1 MGGTQTKPPRASRGG
16 ESRSSRSC
24 HSTVTALSQLGATLD
39 PMQSGGPTPSSSF
52 ALTRRAQSAVSL
64 LHPTT
69 TTTNR
74 RSTRTTHAHM
84 LALVRRAHPHH
95 KHGEPWL
102 VRFLKNPRLP
112 GSHGFF
118 AYLIHLLELAAIVGG
133 TALGL
138 WLVGRGLAI
147 WNRRRLSAS
156 GVRFEIALPEELDRQ
171 TLVNFFLS
179 LGTLLRR
186 RFVGRTPWIGFAFV
200 AYEQRLRLDLFCSG
214 DVPSPSVK
222 AALEAELGGASI
234 DRAASCELV
243 TPRSSNSSTCSL
255 FAVNEPCLPLE
266 TDHRSDPSPMILAAL
281 AGQSAN
287 EGAIVQLLVRPAPS
301 KARKRALALARKLRH
316 GGQRSLW
323 PTPLRFGAEL
333 VEDVLDIFVPG
344 SGSSRSAPGNPA
356 SAPDPWGI
364 QRAKLLEEKVAQP
377 LLAASLRLVAFAP
390 DRRRARERL
399 AVLVA
404 SLAPFHGHAQL
415 RRRYE
420 PFFWPR
426 LRAWLPP
433 LRPRLLLTPSEAAAI
448 LPLPERPAE
457 APLSLAEPPARP
469 LAPAVEAPRHGIL
482 LGRPD
487 RGGYATELRVAPEAL
502 LQHAHVLGPTGR
514 GKSTLLLNLAL
525 EWTEAG
531 LGLALLEPK
540 GDLVHELLQRIP
552 SSRIDDVVL
561 LDLGHQS
568 YPPAFNLLACRSEEA
583 DLQVEAL
590 TGIFRRLFTRFWGPR
605 SEDILRAALATLLTG
620 GRGGGPAPTLAH
632 VLELLTDPSERGR
645 YVVRD
650 PVALAQFWRQ
660 WNEFSTGQREQALA
674 PLSNKLRA
682 FLSQRQLRNVLCQP
696 QAPDFERVVAEGRI
710 LLCSLPKGVLGV
722 DAASLIGSVIT
733 YRLWHAAQRLG
744 PACERPPFLCL
755 VDEFHQFCHLPQGLA
770 EALAEARGYGLGFVL
785 AHQHLGQLT
794 DRELAEAVEANCQT
808 KVCFALSPDDA
819 TRMVRHFEPRLSAY
833 DLEHLG
839 AFRIACRIAHEG
851 RQLPAATGETL
862 PLPPPAEG
870 DPEFVIRQRTQ
881 ADATK
886 REEVEALLS
895 ERFGREDEPPPGR
908 AEADEPSPPGSPPGC
923 PPDGDPRVGDEL
935 DGSVDRGARPDPDN
949 DDADAA

>member
-1 MGGTQTKPPRASRGG
+1 
-16 ESRSSRSC
+16 
-24 HSTVTALSQLGATLD
+24 V
-39 PMQSGGPTPSSSF
+39 
-52 ALTRRAQSAVSL
+52 
-64 LHPTT
+64 
-69 TTTNR
+69 
-74 RSTRTTHAHM
+74 
-84 LALVRRAHPHH
+84 
-95 KHGEPWL
+95 
-102 VRFLKNPRLP
+102 
-112 GSHGFF
+112 
-118 AYLIHLLELAAIVGG
+118 
-133 TALGL
+133 L

-147 WNRRRLSAS
+147 WNRRRLAAS
-156 GVRFEIALPEELDRQ
+156 GVRFEIALPEELERQ
-171 TLVNFFLS
+171 ALVNFFLS
-179 LGTLLRR
+179 LGTLLRPR
-186 RFVGRTPWIGFAFV
+186 LLGRTPWIGFAFV

-214 DVPSPSVK
+214 DVPSVSIK
-222 AALEAELGGASI
+222 ASLEEELGGASLE
-234 DRAASCELV
+234 RAALCELR
-243 TPRSSNSSTCSL
+243 TARDGNSSTCSL
-255 FAVNEPCLPLE
+255 FAADAPCLPFE
-266 TDHRSDPSPMILAAL
+266 TDNRSDSSRMVLAAL
-281 AGQSAN
+281 AGQGAS
-287 EGAIVQLLVRPAPS
+287 EGAIVQFLVRPAPS
-301 KARKRALALARKLRH
+301 KARKRALAQARNLRG

-333 VEDVLDIFVPG
+333 IEDVIDIFVPG
-344 SGSSRSAPGNPA
+344 SPSSGSAPANPR
-356 SAPDPWGI
+356 SAPDPWGVE
-364 QRAKLLEEKVAQP
+364 RAKLLKEKAAQP

-390 DRRRARERL
+390 DRSRARERL
-399 AVLVA
+399 AVLAA
-404 SLAPFHGHAQL
+404 SLAPFHGYARL

-433 LRPRLLLTPSEAAAI
+433 LRPRLLLTPGEAAAI
-448 LPLPERPAE
+448 LPLPERPAQ

-487 RGGYATELRVAPEAL
+487 REGFATDLRVAPEAL

-525 EWTEAG
+525 EWIDAG

-540 GDLVHELLQRIP
+540 GDLVHALLQRIP
-552 SSRIDDVVL
+552 RTRIDDVVL
-561 LDLGHQS
+561 LDLGDQS
-568 YPPAFNLLACRSEEA
+568 YPPAFNLLACRREEA

-620 GRGGGPAPTLAH
+620 GRGGGSAPTLAH

-696 QAPDFERVVAEGRI
+696 QAPDFEGVVAEGKI

-744 PACERPPFLCL
+744 PARGRPPFLCL
-755 VDEFHQFCHLPQGLA
+755 IDEFHQFCHLPQGLA

-808 KVCFALSPDDA
+808 KVCFALSPHDA
-819 TRMVRHFEPRLSAY
+819 GRMARHVEPRLSAY

-851 RQLPAATGETL
+851 RQLPTATGETL
-862 PLPPPAEG
+862 PLPSQAEG
-870 DPEFVIRQRTQ
+870 DPEFVIRRRTQ
-881 ADATK
+881 ANAGK
-886 REEVEALLS
+886 REEVEASLA

-908 AEADEPSPPGSPPGC
+908 AEADQPSPPGFPAGS
-923 PPDGDPRVGDEL
+923 PPDGDSRGSGAL
-935 DGSVDRGARPDPDN
+935 DGLVDRSDGTDPDN

>member
-1 MGGTQTKPPRASRGG
+1 
-16 ESRSSRSC
+16 
-24 HSTVTALSQLGATLD
+24 V
-39 PMQSGGPTPSSSF
+39 
-52 ALTRRAQSAVSL
+52 
-64 LHPTT
+64 
-69 TTTNR
+69 
-74 RSTRTTHAHM
+74 
-84 LALVRRAHPHH
+84 LALVRRAHH
-95 KHGEPWL
+95 KRREPWL
-102 VRFLKNPRLP
+102 VRFLKDPRLP
-112 GSHGFF
+112 DSHGLSV
-118 AYLIHLLELAAIVGG
+118 YLLHLAELAAVIVAA
-133 TALGL
+133 ALGL
-138 WLVGRGLAI
+138 WLVGRGLAV
-147 WNRRRLSAS
+147 WYRRRLAAS

-171 TLVNFFLS
+171 ALVNFFLS
-179 LGTLLRR
+179 LGTLLRPR
-186 RFVGRTPWIGFAFV
+186 LLGRTPWIGFAFV

-222 AALEAELGGASI
+222 ASLEAELGGASI
-234 DRAASCELV
+234 ERAASCELV
-243 TPRSSNSSTCSL
+243 TARGRDSSTCSL
-255 FAVNEPCLPLE
+255 FAAESPCLPHT
-266 TDHRSDPSPMILAAL
+266 TDHKSDPSRMVLAAL

-301 KARKRALALARKLRH
+301 KARKRALAQARRLRR

-333 VEDVLDIFVPG
+333 IEDLLDIFVPSSAS
-344 SGSSRSAPGNPA
+344 SGSAATKPA
-356 SAPDPWGI
+356 SAPDPWGVE
-364 QRAKLLEEKVAQP
+364 RAKLLEEKAAQP

-399 AVLVA
+399 AVLAA
-404 SLAPFHGHAQL
+404 SLAPFHGHARL
-415 RRRYE
+415 RRGHER
-420 PFFWPR
+420 FFWPR

-433 LRPRLLLTPSEAAAI
+433 LRPRLLLTPGEAAAI
-448 LPLPERPAE
+448 LPLPERSAE
-457 APLSLAEPPARP
+457 APLSLAVPPARP

-487 RGGYATELRVAPEAL
+487 REGYASELRVAPEAL

-525 EWTEAG
+525 EWIEAG

-540 GDLVHELLQRIP
+540 GDLVHALLQRIP

-561 LDLGHQS
+561 LDLGEQS
-568 YPPAFNLLACRSEEA
+568 YPPAFNLLACRTEEA

-620 GRGGGPAPTLAH
+620 GRGDAPAATLAH
-632 VLELLTDPSERGR
+632 VLELLTDSAERGR

-696 QAPDFERVVAEGRI
+696 QAPDFERVVAEGKI

-733 YRLWHAAQRLG
+733 YRLWHTAQRLG
-744 PACERPPFLCL
+744 PAWERLPFLCL

-808 KVCFALSPDDA
+808 KVCFALSPHDA
-819 TRMVRHFEPRLSAY
+819 ARMVRHFEPRLSAY

-839 AFRIACRIAHEG
+839 AFRIACRVAHEG
-851 RQLPAATGETL
+851 RQLPTATGKTL
-862 PLPPPAEG
+862 PLRPPAEG
-870 DPEFVIRQRTQ
+870 DPEFVIRRRTQ
-881 ADATK
+881 ADAKK
-886 REEVEALLS
+886 REDVEALLT

-908 AEADEPSPPGSPPGC
+908 AEADEPSPPGSPAGS
-923 PPDGDPRVGDEL
+923 PPDGDSRGGGVP
-935 DGSVDRGARPDPDN
+935 DGPVDRGDRPDPDN

>member
-1 MGGTQTKPPRASRGG
+1 MA
-16 ESRSSRSC
+16 
-24 HSTVTALSQLGATLD
+24 
-39 PMQSGGPTPSSSF
+39 
-52 ALTRRAQSAVSL
+52 RRNAVPL
-64 LHPTT
+64 LAPT

-74 RSTRTTHAHM
+74 RSTTTHAHL
-84 LALVRRAHPHH
+84 LALVRAHPQHRSS
-95 KHGEPWL
+95 EPWL

-112 GSHGFF
+112 DAHGFF
-118 AYLIHLLELAAIVGG
+118 AHLIHLVELAAIVGG
-133 TALGL
+133 AAVAL
-138 WLVGRGLAI
+138 WLVARGLAI
-147 WNRRRLSAS
+147 WNRRRLAAS
-156 GVRFEIALPEELDRQ
+156 GVRYEIALPEELDRPG
-171 TLVNFFLS
+171 LVHFFLS

-186 RFVGRTPWIGFAFV
+186 RLLGRTPWIGFAFV
-200 AYEQRLRLDLFCSG
+200 AREQRLRLDLFCSG
-214 DVPSPSVK
+214 DVPSASVK
-222 AALEAELGGASI
+222 AALEEVLGGASVE
-234 DRAASCELV
+234 RAASCELV
-243 TPRSSNSSTCSL
+243 TVQGSDSSTCSL
-255 FAVNEPCLPLE
+255 LAADAACLPFE
-266 TDHRSDPSPMILAAL
+266 TDHRSDPSRMILAAL
-281 AGQSAN
+281 AGQRVN
-287 EGAIVQLLVRPAPS
+287 EGAILQLLLRPAPS
-301 KARKRALALARKLRH
+301 KARKRALAQARKLRR
-316 GGQRSLW
+316 GGPRSLW
-323 PTPLRFGAEL
+323 PAPMRFGAEL

-344 SGSSRSAPGNPA
+344 SGSSRSAPANPA
-356 SAPDPWGI
+356 LPPDPWGV
-364 QRAKLLEEKVAQP
+364 QRAKLLEEKATQP
-377 LLAASLRLVAFAP
+377 LLVASLRLVAFAP

-404 SLAPFHGHAQL
+404 SFAPFHGHARL

-433 LRPRLLLTPSEAAAI
+433 LRPRLLLTPGEAAAI
-448 LPLPERPAE
+448 LPLPERTAQ

-469 LAPAVEAPRHGIL
+469 LAPAVEAPRHGVR
-482 LGRPD
+482 LGRTD
-487 RGGYATELRVAPEAL
+487 REGFATELRAAPEAL

-525 EWTEAG
+525 EWIDAG

-540 GDLVHELLQRIP
+540 GDLMHALLQRIP
-552 SSRIDDVVL
+552 SSRIDEVVL
-561 LDLGHQS
+561 LDLGEQS

-583 DLQVEAL
+583 DLHVEAL
-590 TGIFRRLFTRFWGPR
+590 AGIFRRLFTRFWGPR

-620 GRGGGPAPTLAH
+620 GRGGGSAPTLAH

-696 QAPDFERVVAEGRI
+696 QAPDFERVVSEGKI
-710 LLCSLPKGVLGV
+710 LLCSLPKGVLGG

-744 PACERPPFLCL
+744 PASGRPPFLCL
-755 VDEFHQFCHLPQGLA
+755 IDEFHQFCHLPQGLA

-808 KVCFALSPDDA
+808 KVCFAVSPRDA

-862 PLPPPAEG
+862 PLPAPAEG
-870 DPEFVIRQRTQ
+870 DPELVIRRRAQ
-881 ADATK
+881 ANAK
-886 REEVEALLS
+886 SREEVEALLMQ
-895 ERFGREDEPPPGR
+895 RFAREAEPPPGR
-908 AEADEPSPPGSPPGC
+908 AEADQPSPPGSPAGP
-923 PPDGDPRVGDEL
+923 PPDGDLKAGRTR
-935 DGSVDRGARPDPDN
+935 DGLVDCSDKPDPDN
-949 DDADAA
+949 DDANAA

>member
-1 MGGTQTKPPRASRGG
+1 MI
-16 ESRSSRSC
+16 
-24 HSTVTALSQLGATLD
+24 
-39 PMQSGGPTPSSSF
+39 
-52 ALTRRAQSAVSL
+52 
-64 LHPTT
+64 
-69 TTTNR
+69 
-74 RSTRTTHAHM
+74 
-84 LALVRRAHPHH
+84 
-95 KHGEPWL
+95 
-102 VRFLKNPRLP
+102 RFLKHPRLP
-112 GSHGFF
+112 DAHGFF
-118 AYLIHLLELAAIVGG
+118 AHILHLAELAAIVGAA
-133 TALGL
+133 ALGL
-138 WLVGRGLAI
+138 WLVSRSLAI
-147 WNRRRLSAS
+147 WNRRRLAAS
-156 GVRFEIALPEELDRQ
+156 GERFEIALPEELDREA
-171 TLVNFFLS
+171 LVNFFLS
-179 LGTLLRR
+179 IGTLLRPR
-186 RFVGRTPWIGFAFV
+186 LFGRTPWIAFAFV
-200 AYEQRLRLDLFCSG
+200 AFEQRLRLDLFCSG
-214 DVPSPSVK
+214 GVPSPNVK
-222 AALEAELGGASI
+222 AALEEELRGASI
-234 DRAASCELV
+234 ERAASCELV
-243 TPRSSNSSTCSL
+243 TTRGSHSSACSL
-255 FAVNEPCLPLE
+255 VAADSPCLPFE
-266 TDHRSDPSPMILAAL
+266 ADHKSDPSRMVLAAL

-301 KARKRALALARKLRH
+301 NARKRALAQARKLRR

-323 PTPLRFGAEL
+323 PTPLRFAAEL
-333 VEDVLDIFVPG
+333 IEDVLDIFAPG
-344 SGSSRSAPGNPA
+344 SGSSGAPANPA
-356 SAPDPWGI
+356 SAQDPWGVE
-364 QRAKLLEEKVAQP
+364 RAKLLEEKAAQP

-399 AVLVA
+399 AFLAA
-404 SLAPFHGHAQL
+404 SFAPFHGHARL
-415 RRRYE
+415 RRRPE

-433 LRPRLLLTPSEAAAI
+433 LRPRLLLTPGEAAAI
-448 LPLPERPAE
+448 LPLPERPAQT
-457 APLSLAEPPARP
+457 PLSLAEPPARA

-487 RGGYATELRVAPEAL
+487 REGFATALRVSPEAL

-525 EWTEAG
+525 EWIDAG

-540 GDLVHELLQRIP
+540 GDLVHALLQRIP
-552 SSRIDDVVL
+552 SSRIENVVL
-561 LDLGHQS
+561 LDLGEQS

-620 GRGGGPAPTLAH
+620 GRGAGPAPTLAH

-696 QAPDFERVVAEGRI
+696 QAPDFERVVAEGKI
-710 LLCSLPKGVLGV
+710 FLCSLPKGVLGV

-744 PACERPPFLCL
+744 PADGRPPFLCL

-770 EALAEARGYGLGFVL
+770 EALAEARGYGLGFAL

-808 KVCFALSPDDA
+808 KVCFALSPHDA
-819 TRMVRHFEPRLSAY
+819 ARMIRHFEPRLSAY

-851 RQLPAATGETL
+851 RQLPAATCETL
-862 PLPPPAEG
+862 PLPSRADG
-870 DPEFVIRQRTQ
+870 DPEFAIRRRTQ
-881 ADATK
+881 AAART
-886 REEVEALLS
+886 REEVEALLVQ
-895 ERFGREDEPPPGR
+895 RFAREAEPPPGR
-908 AEADEPSPPGSPPGC
+908 AEADQPTPPGSPAGP
-923 PPDGDPRVGDEL
+923 PPDGYLRASGMP
-935 DGSVDRGARPDPDN
+935 DGSVDRGDPPDPDN